1 MGIRTGIRLATAMAT
16 AMAAIGATPAAAS
29 GDWDRGERQQIVVP
43 SAGLDLSSDA
53 GIDIL
58 AARIDRA
65 VRRICAHDRQCQDEA
80 WASTQRQVARAI
92 DRARIW
98 RRLASERAAQLRACR
113 DRCVR
118 PAAAYAPPPP
128 ATTIIIIR

>member
-1 MGIRTGIRLATAMAT
+1 MAIRSGIWLAM
-16 AMAAIGATPAAAS
+16 AMAAAPAAAS

-43 SAGLDLSSDA
+43 SAGLDLSSEA

-65 VRRICAHDRQCQDEA
+65 VRRICAHDRRCQDEA
-80 WASTQRQVARAI
+80 WASTQGQVARAI
-92 DRARIW
+92 ERARTW

-113 DRCVR
+113 DRCPR
-118 PAAAYAPPPP
+118 PAAWSAPPPP
-128 ATTIIIIR
+128 ATTVIIIR